1 MPRQRQLLF
10 RLREGEVGVDDDAIK
25 RALDSYYSN
34 DTNFGFAKSPQDG
47 EIEFP
52 DGSSWFSCSNWARY
66 TRRLEGKAAKLYGF
80 DVEDNPGSLIAAEC
94 GGHDFAVVRDRFIV
108 DGWIVSVAGYD
119 RRAVFDLF
127 AAADE
132 AIVCELY
139 GNPRYWLRK
148 CRNQCEESD
157 VDSESAEK
165 RNRALHGVVP
175 RSGGSP

>member
-10 RLREGEVGVDDDAIK
+10 GLRDGEVGVDDDAIK
-25 RALDSYYSN
+25 LALDRYYSD
-34 DTNFGFAKSPQDG
+34 DTNFGFARSLQDG

-80 DVEDNPGSLIAAEC
+80 DVEHNAGSLIAADC
-94 GGHDFAVVRDRFIV
+94 GGHDFAVVHGRFIV
-108 DGWIVSVAGYD
+108 DGWIVGVAGYD

-127 AAADE
+127 AAVNE

-148 CRNQCEESD
+148 GRNQDQESD
-157 VDSESAEK
+157 VDRESAEK
-165 RNRALHGVVP
+165 RKRALSGVALRPGV
-175 RSGGSP
+175 RA